1 MLPMKKSQFIRFN
14 RHRKVRQTLDT
25 YSTAV
30 ASVPALAKLVLHYG
44 QQLALLEDI
53 GPKNIVSSRDAKLDK
68 NTAGTV
74 LITRLVKVANALYL
88 LYKSEGNLEEATRMY
103 RSPTDYRNM
112 SELALATEAI
122 DLSQRTTA
130 RVKELVDYN
139 VSAADVET
147 LTTDAASLN
156 HLLESSRLA
165 SDAGRIKGATAI
177 SVLSDLN
184 RFLKDDLRSG
194 IELLKD
200 THEDAYKALREA
212 SQANDKGSLKK
223 KTGTK
228 AAKGLM
234 LTEADA
240 EAAAKKANRRV
251 PLVAGAGDVYILFA
265 LDTDGNWQSSAD
277 PQVKLAYHTASAQ
290 RAERLGS
297 EADLRNDGTTWVI
310 TIIADPDKTVAY
322 ASALPVPNQ
331 DELAAVMLVQA
342 ASKADALANLG
353 TLLYGFPL
361 NGTIKA
367 GGNNYIG
374 RGDITFV

>member
-1 MLPMKKSQFIRFN
+1 MNKSQFIRFN

-30 ASVPALAKLVLHYG
+30 ASVPALAKLALHYG
-44 QQLALLEDI
+44 QQLALLE
-53 GPKNIVSSRDAKLDK
+53 GVATKNIVSSGDAKLDK
-68 NTAGTV
+68 DTAGTA
-74 LITRLVKVANALYL
+74 LITRLVKVAHALYL

-103 RSPTDYRNM
+103 RSPVDYRNM

-130 RVKELVDYN
+130 RAKELVDYN

-147 LTTDAASLN
+147 LTTGVASLN
-156 HLLESSRLA
+156 HLLESPRLA
-165 SDAGRIKGATAI
+165 SDAGRIKGATAP

-200 THEDAYKALREA
+200 THEDAYRALREA

-228 AAKGLM
+228 TAKGLL

-290 RAERLGS
+290 RVERLGS
-297 EADLRNDGTTWVI
+297 EADLKNDGTTWVI
-310 TIIADPDKTVAY
+310 TIIADPDKTVAH

-353 TLLYGFPL
+353 TLLYDYPL
-361 NGTIKA
+361 SGTIKA

-374 RGDITFV
+374 CGDITFV